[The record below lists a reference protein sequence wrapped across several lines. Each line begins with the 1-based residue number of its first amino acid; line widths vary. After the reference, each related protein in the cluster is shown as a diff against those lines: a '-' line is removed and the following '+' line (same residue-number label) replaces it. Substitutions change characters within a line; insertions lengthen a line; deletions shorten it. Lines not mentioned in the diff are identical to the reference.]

1 MAKGRRRSCGS
12 RCLEAENDAQARK
25 VARAIAN
32 SPLVKTCMHG
42 GDPNWGRIIS
52 SAGAAMAGHSLPK
65 SHLHLCG
72 VLVVEGGAAAAV
84 SDADRDT
91 MAAGM
96 KEPEIDIALDLGLGA
111 GAAQIF
117 FAEHGTRVHNRQR
130 RVPHI
135 GLNMRE
141 VYRKRVETLL
151 ESLPYIRMFSG
162 TTMVIKYGG
171 AAMSSADLKDEFAT
185 DIALL
190 RYVGIKPIIVH
201 GGGNEISSY
210 MKRLDLPVKFV
221 EGLRVTDAAAME
233 VAKMVLVGKVNK
245 EIVSLINSKGAAAVG
260 LCGDDGSLLRAQP
273 LVKRHADGTV
283 IDLGLVLARSP
294 RSTPNCWPSW
304 RPITCRSWPRSERD
318 RGESYNINADTVAGA
333 LAAALKAEKVI
344 FLTDVSGLHSDLEDD
359 STLISQCTARDIV
372 DLMEG
377 GKVSKGMIPKLE
389 AVLTSLRAGVAA
401 AHIIDGRIAHSVL
414 LEVMTDDA
422 GLGTKI
428 VSGAD
433 LSWA

>member
-1 MAKGRRRSCGS
+1 
-12 RCLEAENDAQARK
+12 
-25 VARAIAN
+25 
-32 SPLVKTCMHG
+32 
-42 GDPNWGRIIS
+42 
-52 SAGAAMAGHSLPK
+52 
-65 SHLHLCG
+65 
-72 VLVVEGGAAAAV
+72 
-84 SDADRDT
+84 
-91 MAAGM
+91 
-96 KEPEIDIALDLGLGA
+96 
-111 GAAQIF
+111 
-117 FAEHGTRVHNRQR
+117 
-130 RVPHI
+130 
-135 GLNMRE
+135 MRE

-201 GGGNEISSY
+201 GGGAEISSY

-221 EGLRVTDAAAME
+221 DGLRVTDAAAIE

-260 LCGDDGSLLRAQP
+260 LCGDDGRLLLAKP
-273 LVKRHADGTV
+273 LVKRAADGSI
-283 IDLGLVLARSP
+283 IDLGLVGEVTEVNTDLLALLEADYVPVVASIGAG
-294 RSTPNCWPSW
+294 SA
-304 RPITCRSWPRSERD
+304 
-318 RGESYNINADTVAGA
+318 GESYNINADTVAGA

-344 FLTDVSGLHSDLEDD
+344 FLTDVSGLHSDLADD
-359 STLISQCTARDIV
+359 SSLVSECTARDIV
-372 DLMEG
+372 DLMDG

-389 AVLTSLRAGVAA
+389 AVLASLRAGVGA

-414 LEVMTDDA
+414 LEIMTDDA

-428 VSGAD
+428 VAGND
-433 LSWA
+433 LSWV